1 MTDTAPPFTA
11 GAPRTAP
18 GADAKG
24 GLLAHLDPRRGVGRF
39 ASLDGYRAIAAI
51 GVLVYHVA
59 GYARL
64 SFGDSL
70 GAKFLHNLGNFGVAT
85 FFVLSGF
92 LLYRPFVAAALADRE
107 EPNPFKY
114 LRRRLLRIWPGYV
127 VALGAFLA
135 LGLNTA
141 KETAPDYWFTL
152 FTLTQVYRKAY
163 GFAGLAVAWTLC
175 IEVAFYLAL
184 PLIAGAIRALGRGAT
199 SARMRL
205 EAQLVGLAL
214 MVAISWIYRWFVAGP
229 GQFDTETYPFAVFHL
244 WLPNYL
250 DWFAIGMALAL
261 AVAWQDRG
269 RPLPAGL
276 LRLARAG
283 GVCWAL
289 TGACYFTLMLA
300 RGSGQDDLG
309 GVAHETPTQMF
320 LRFLLNGA
328 AAFFFLLPGILGEAP
343 HPINRVLSG
352 FVPLYL
358 GTVSYGIYLWHK
370 VWLDKLKIGHEGG
383 PGQVNVWLMLAV
395 VFVLSVV
402 SASLSYHLVERP
414 FLRFKDSRRSRRA
427 AAPTTRTAAP
437 GAEVP

>member
-1 MTDTAPPFTA
+1 MTDTLPSFATPVR
-11 GAPRTAP
+11 PRRARP
-18 GADAKG
+18 QGRLAKR
-24 GLLAHLDPRRGVGRF
+24 LDPRNGVGRF

-59 GYARL
+59 GYSRL

-70 GAKFLHNLGNFGVAT
+70 QAKFLHNLGNFGVAT

-92 LLYRPFVAAALADRE
+92 LLYRPFAAAALADRA
-107 EPNPFKY
+107 EPNPFTY

-127 VALGAFLA
+127 LALLAFLA

-141 KETAPDYWFTL
+141 REAGPDYYFTL

-175 IEVAFYLAL
+175 IEVAFYLVL
-184 PLIAGAIRALGRGAT
+184 PLLAGAIRAIGRGAT
-199 SARMRL
+199 NARMRL
-205 EAQLVGLAL
+205 EAQLVGLATL
-214 MVAISWIYRWFVAGP
+214 CAITWIFRWFVAGP
-229 GQFDTETYPFAVFHL
+229 AQFDTEAYPFSVFHL
-244 WLPNYL
+244 WLPNYF
-250 DWFAIGMALAL
+250 DWFAIGMVL
-261 AVAWQDRG
+261 AVAVAWNDQG
-269 RPLPAGL
+269 RPLPEPL

-283 GVCWAL
+283 GTCWAL
-289 TGACYFTLMLA
+289 TAGCYFLLMLA
-300 RGSGQDDLG
+300 RGSGQDELG

-320 LRFLLNGA
+320 VRFGLNGA

-343 HPINRVLSG
+343 HPINRVLSS

-358 GTVSYGIYLWHK
+358 GSVSYGIYLWHK
-370 VWLDKLKIGHEGG
+370 VWLDKLKVGHENGTSTIG
-383 PGQVNVWLMLAV
+383 FWVMLAMV
-395 VFVLSVV
+395 LALSVL

-414 FLRFKDSRRSRRA
+414 FLRFKDSRRARRA
-427 AAPTTRTAAP
+427 RAEASTSTSPP

>member
-1 MTDTAPPFTA
+1 VTETLPSFATPVREKKERRPQ
-11 GAPRTAP
+11 GR
-18 GADAKG
+18 
-24 GLLAHLDPRRGVGRF
+24 LLRSLDPRNGVGRF

-64 SFGDSL
+64 SFGETL
-70 GAKFLHNLGNFGVAT
+70 TARFLHNLGNFGVAT

-92 LLYRPFVAAALADRE
+92 LLYRPFVAAALGDKPDP
-107 EPNPFKY
+107 EPLRY
-114 LRRRLLRIWPGYV
+114 LRRRLLRIWPAYV
-127 VALGAFLA
+127 VALGTFLA
-135 LGLNTA
+135 LGLNAA
-141 KETAPDYWFTL
+141 KETGPDYWFTL

-175 IEVAFYLAL
+175 IEVAFYLVL
-184 PLIAGAIRALGRGAT
+184 PLLAGAIRAIGRRAT
-199 SARMRL
+199 NSRMRL
-205 EAQLVGLAL
+205 EAQLVGLATL
-214 MVAISWIYRWFVAGP
+214 VGVTWIYRWFVAGP
-229 GQFDTETYPFAVFHL
+229 AQYDTETYPFSVFHL
-244 WLPNYL
+244 WLPNYF
-250 DWFAIGMALAL
+250 DWFAVGMGLAV

-289 TGACYFTLMLA
+289 TAACYFTLMLA
-300 RGSGQDDLG
+300 RGSGQDELG

-320 LRFLLNGA
+320 VRFLLNGA

-343 HPINRVLSG
+343 HPINRVLSS

-370 VWLDKLKIGHEGG
+370 VWLDKLKTGHEDG
-383 PGQVNVWLMLAV
+383 PAQASFWVMLGLV
-395 VFVLSVV
+395 LVLSVV
-402 SASLSYHLVERP
+402 SASLSFYLVERP

-427 AAPTTRTAAP
+427 EAAPP